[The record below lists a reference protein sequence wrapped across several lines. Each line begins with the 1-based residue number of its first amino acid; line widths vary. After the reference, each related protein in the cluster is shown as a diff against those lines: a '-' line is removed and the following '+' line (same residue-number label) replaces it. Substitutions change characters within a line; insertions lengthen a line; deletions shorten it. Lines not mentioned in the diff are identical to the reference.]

1 MHFILGIFV
10 YGYFYV
16 DVYFMLFKIIAP
28 MQKNSLF
35 KTHYLSYRQM
45 RNERK
50 TQNNN
55 MATCHISVRAPRH
68 LFLQ

>member
-28 MQKNSLF
+28 MQK
-35 KTHYLSYRQM
+35 K
-45 RNERK
+45 
-50 TQNNN
+50 
-55 MATCHISVRAPRH
+55 
-68 LFLQ
+68 

>member
-28 MQKNSLF
+28 MQKKIVCL
-35 KTHYLSYRQM
+35 KHT
-45 RNERK
+45 
-50 TQNNN
+50 T
-55 MATCHISVRAPRH
+55 
-68 LFLQ
+68 FLCLLEEKVMNL